1 MKPTPAPRT
10 LRFFTIALV
19 VWTVLAAVQTAVS
32 VGLGSGATP
41 WWKIAILNGTYALA
55 WAIITLGVR
64 DLTLALRNRPGALK
78 IAGHIVAIIVVSVLD
93 AVTRREITKL
103 LVDVQMVSFFRTM
116 LFYIDITTL
125 SYIFAVWLGKVI
137 AARDALI
144 EQVRHEIVLRAQ
156 LSRARL
162 AYLHAQLQPHFLFN
176 ALSTVSEQIF
186 ESPSAAI
193 NTFRQL
199 CQLLRAAASRDEAEI
214 KLSEEVSGLLPYL
227 EVQRT
232 RFSDWLEI
240 KLDIDPAAAEI
251 LVPPL
256 LLQPLVENSIRHGLM
271 GRSSRGQISIVA
283 RLVEDSLVLSVRD
296 NGVGLSAP
304 DDGLRRTGVGLSNT
318 HERLRTLYG
327 DDSRLGLFNDA
338 DGGAVAEVS
347 LPARIAEDRAEE
359 VEPRAPIPELEG
371 DNGFATRHPVVA
383 LAAGCLIASALWTQQ
398 SYSYLLVSG
407 RAGGR
412 SILDLARDDF
422 AMVAMWAAMV
432 PIATWL
438 SRRVPVTGPRWPFAG
453 SIHATAIALLGLA
466 HAGLAV
472 AYRGE
477 GVVVQSFR
485 GTIPITL
492 FVYVGVLAWSQRR
505 VFEEWFA
512 ERQVAAMKINA
523 GITEARIAAASMAVA
538 PESLAFTLHELE
550 KYAADDP
557 LKAEQAIARLGS
569 ELRTTL
575 EGGFDGQQRDEISA
589 SGRPLRGEDRVE
601 RLAMG
606 A

>member
-1 MKPTPAPRT
+1 MKLTPAPRT
-10 LRFFTIALV
+10 LRFFAIALV
-19 VWTVLAAVQTAVS
+19 IWAVLAAVQTAVS

-41 WWKIAILNGTYALA
+41 WWKIAILNGAHALA
-55 WAIITLGVR
+55 WAVITLGVR
-64 DLTLALRNRPGALK
+64 DLTLTLRSRPGALK

-116 LFYIDITTL
+116 LFYIDITAL

-137 AARDALI
+137 AAREALI
-144 EQVRHEIVLRAQ
+144 EQARHEIALRAQ
-156 LSRARL
+156 LSRSRL

-240 KLDIDPAAAEI
+240 KLDIDPAAADL

-256 LLQPLVENSIRHGLM
+256 LLQPLVENSMRHGLM

-283 RLVEDSLVLSVRD
+283 RLVDDRLVLSVRD

-304 DDGLRRTGVGLSNT
+304 DGLRRTGVGLSNT

-327 DDSRLGLFNDA
+327 DDSRLELFNDT

-347 LPARIAEDRAEE
+347 LPARIAEALAEQ
-359 VEPRAPIPELEG
+359 VDPGAPIPELER
-371 DNGFATRHPVVA
+371 DNGFARRHPVAA
-383 LAAGCLIASALWTQQ
+383 LAAGCFVASALWTQQ
-398 SYSYLLVSG
+398 SYSYMLVSG

-422 AMVAMWAAMV
+422 VMVAMWAAMV
-432 PIATWL
+432 PIAAWL
-438 SRRVPVTGPRWPFAG
+438 SRRVPVTGPRWPFAA
-453 SIHATAIALLGLA
+453 SMHAAVIALLGLA
-466 HAGLAV
+466 HAGLTV

-477 GVVVQSFR
+477 GVVLQSFR

-505 VFEEWFA
+505 VFEDWLA
-512 ERQVAAMKINA
+512 EQQVAAMKINA
-523 GITEARIAAASMAVA
+523 GITEARIAAASMTVA
-538 PESLAFTLHELE
+538 PESLDFTLHELE
-550 KYAADDP
+550 KYAADNP

-589 SGRPLRGEDRVE
+589 RGRPLRGEDRVE